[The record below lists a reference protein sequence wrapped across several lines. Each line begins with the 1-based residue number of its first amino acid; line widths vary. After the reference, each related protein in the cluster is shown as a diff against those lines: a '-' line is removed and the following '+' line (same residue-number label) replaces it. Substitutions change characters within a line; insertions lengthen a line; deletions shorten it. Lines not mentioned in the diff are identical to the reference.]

1 MSSQRLNELEEKLAY
16 LEAGNAQ
23 LSDEIYRQQQEI
35 IALTKAHH
43 KLLERIAELQQ
54 QSAKTS
60 STQSKLIE
68 QPPHY

>member
-23 LSDEIYRQQQEI
+23 LSEEIYRQQQEI
-35 IALTKAHH
+35 NVLTKAHQQ
-43 KLLERIAELQQ
+43 LLNRISELQAL
-54 QSAKTS
+54 SE
-60 STQSKLIE
+60 KLNGQGLVPLE

>member
-23 LSDEIYRQQQEI
+23 LSEEIYRQQQEI
-35 IALTKAHH
+35 SALTKAHH
-43 KLLERIAELQQ
+43 KLIERIDELQRGEK
-54 QSAKTS
+54 SNS
-60 STQSKLIE
+60 HNSEPIE

>member
-16 LEAGNAQ
+16 LEAGNAE

-35 IALTKAHH
+35 IALTKAHQ

-54 QSAKTS
+54 LSTKTDPQQST
-60 STQSKLIE
+60 LVE

>member
-23 LSDEIYRQQQEI
+23 LSEEIYRQQQEI
-35 IALTKAHH
+35 SALTKAHH
-43 KLLERIAELQQ
+43 QMIERIDELQRGEKSNSQ
-54 QSAKTS
+54 NSE
-60 STQSKLIE
+60 LVE

>member
-23 LSDEIYRQQQEI
+23 LSEEIYRQQQEI
-35 IALTKAHH
+35 SALTKAHH
-43 KLLERIAELQQ
+43 KLIERIDELQQ
-54 QSAKTS
+54 GEKPNSQNSE
-60 STQSKLIE
+60 LVE